1 MVVKDIYKLEELS
14 QDFSSLADNI
24 PCLKRGPVEM
34 AKKNKTSKY
43 PDYKLFSKN
52 EETNKIINEVFA
64 DDFKHFGYELL

>member
-1 MVVKDIYKLEELS
+1 
-14 QDFSSLADNI
+14 
-24 PCLKRGPVEM
+24 M